1 MTDSA
6 AKTLPALAMTEAE
19 LCNALQPAPLH
30 KVKNFSAATITADCT
45 TAVAVAL
52 TAAIPISII
61 DYSIMARVAGVAP
74 SSTQELIKGLK
85 TVALRPHK
93 FFLPCAENKCSLVYR
108 VCATTYG
115 CTYVG
120 SNLAKSYCES
130 HGMEKNANL
139 AAGIVSGVV
148 NTVFTIWKD
157 SIILRALPP
166 ANAKD
171 LSSAKKPVPF
181 LTRALFCGRD
191 TLTCVAAFTFVPYV
205 ASWISGYAY
214 YQKRLPQAP
223 DAVLPENEGKTRL
236 PISCVDTAQMLTPAL
251 LQTVTTLMHITAIRY
266 RQTHPNF
273 SLKDLFDSLQST
285 YVSSTLLRMCR
296 IMPAFGIGGIMNREM
311 RSSLLDKVEPDVKA
325 TIV

>member
-1 MTDSA
+1 MPDA
-6 AKTLPALAMTEAE
+6 AAAAAATSPAMTEAE
-19 LCNALQPAPLH
+19 LRQALQQAPLH
-30 KVKNFSAATITADCT
+30 KVKNFSGATVAADCAT
-45 TAVAVAL
+45 SLAVAL

-74 SSTQELIKGLK
+74 SSTQELVKGVK
-85 TVALRPHK
+85 TVLFRPHK

-115 CTYVG
+115 FTYMG

-130 HGMEKNANL
+130 HGMEKEANL
-139 AAGIVSGVV
+139 AAGVVSGVV

-166 ANAKD
+166 ASAKE
-171 LSSAKKPVPF
+171 LSNAKKPVPM

-191 TLTCVAAFTFVPYV
+191 TLTCVAAFTFVPVV

-223 DAVLPENEGKTRL
+223 DAILPENQGKTRL

-251 LQTVTTLMHITAIRY
+251 LQFVTTLMHIAAIRY
-266 RQTHPNF
+266 RQTYPNF
-273 SLKDLFDSLQST
+273 SLRDLSESLRAT
-285 YVSSTLLRMCR
+285 YLSSTLLRMCR
-296 IMPAFGIGGIMNREM
+296 IMPAFGIGGIMNREL
-311 RSSLLDKVEPDVKA
+311 RSSLMDKADP
-325 TIV
+325 